1 MYEDLIIQVFRINYE
16 MIREREKEREWLKNQ
31 GMGDDNGSLFL
42 QQKVNLTIVFMN
54 DHLKITHLV

>member
-16 MIREREKEREWLKNQ
+16 MIQEREREREWLKNQ

>member
-16 MIREREKEREWLKNQ
+16 MIQEREREREWLKNQ
-31 GMGDDNGSLFL
+31 GMGDDNGSLFF